1 MTSTLRIAS
10 DSSRE
15 LLLHVRAQAS
25 LAQQA
30 EAELLA
36 SAVDWASFHAEDSL
50 VPAVDQWEQAVPLAG
65 EGTPE
70 VAEFCVAEF
79 AAVLGRST
87 ESGRVF
93 IGDALELA
101 FRLKRT
107 WARVLDGTLPAWRAR
122 RIAQATRCLPPE
134 AAAWVDRQ
142 VVAFAHRISIAAL
155 DRLIEEA
162 MVRFDPDQAKKDRAA
177 AADKRRFDIHLQQVS
192 FNGTVDVSGTL
203 DLKDA
208 FDLEKAV
215 ARRAGLLGDLGAAG
229 SLDVRRS
236 AALGEMARDDLTLDL
251 ETGERTPSSGGGI
264 ELRVHVNSADL
275 ATAVATEPGADEN
288 STVADLGL
296 ARVAKTRSFIDL
308 DQLREWLGRPGA
320 KISVRGVIDAG
331 VNLRADRY
339 EIPDRIREQVVE
351 RDGTCRFPHCNRS
364 AEHADIDHIR
374 PYDAGGPPGQT
385 SSENLACLCRSH
397 HRLKTHGGWSYS
409 RIEPGTFLWRSPH
422 GHSWLVTPSGTQP
435 L

>member
-15 LLLHVRAQAS
+15 LLLHVREQAS
-25 LAQQA
+25 IARSA

-50 VPAVDQWEQAVPLAG
+50 VPAFDQWEQAVPLAG

-70 VAEFCVAEF
+70 VAEFCIAEF

-101 FRLKRT
+101 FRLKKT
-107 WARVLDGTLPAWRAR
+107 WARVLEGALPPWRAR
-122 RIAQATRCLPPE
+122 RIAQATRCLPPDG
-134 AAAWVDRQ
+134 AAWVDQQ
-142 VVAFAHRISIAAL
+142 VVGFAHQISVAAL
-155 DRLIEEA
+155 DRLVEEA
-162 MVRFDPDQAKKDRAA
+162 MVRFDPEQAKKDREA

-215 ARRAGLLGDLGAAG
+215 ARRAGLLGELGAEG
-229 SLDVRRS
+229 SLGVRRS
-236 AALGEMARDDLTLDL
+236 MALGEMAREDLTLDL
-251 ETGERTPSSGGGI
+251 ESGERVPSGGGGI
-264 ELRVHVNSADL
+264 ELRVHVNGKDL
-275 ATAVATEPGADEN
+275 ASAMAGHDG
-288 STVADLGL
+288 LGL
-296 ARVAKTRSFIDL
+296 ARVTKTRSFIDL

-320 KISVRGVIDAG
+320 RISVRGVIDTSA
-331 VNLRADRY
+331 NLRSDRY
-339 EIPDRIREQVVE
+339 EIPDRIREQVIE
-351 RDGTCRFPHCNRS
+351 RDGTCRFPHCTRA
-364 AEHADIDHIR
+364 AEHADLDHIR
-374 PYDAGGPPGQT
+374 PYDPDGPPGQT
-385 SSENLACLCRSH
+385 STSNLACLCRSH
-397 HRLKTHGGWSYS
+397 HRLKTHGDWSYTQ
-409 RIEPGTFLWRSPH
+409 IEPGIFLWRSPH
-422 GHSWLVTPSGTQP
+422 GHTWLVAPSGTQP